1 MCNQGSMRLS
11 TRYRLVPAPSKE
23 ISRSYRSLCSLER
36 RSSRSLKLRS
46 QFPVKRLV
54 PFLRILNKEI
64 AKSLVLV
71 YLSKEII

>member
-1 MCNQGSMRLS
+1 MCNQGNMRLS
-11 TRYRLVPAPSKE
+11 PRYRLVPAPSKE

-46 QFPVKRLV
+46 QFLCVPVPGKEIV

-64 AKSLVLV
+64 
-71 YLSKEII
+71 I

>member
-1 MCNQGSMRLS
+1 MCNQGNMRLS
-11 TRYRLVPAPSKE
+11 TRYRLVPAPNKE
-23 ISRSYRSLCSLER
+23 IS

-46 QFPVKRLV
+46 QFLYVPVPGKEIV

-71 YLSKEII
+71 YLSKEYIRVPEF